1 MKLQFTN
8 QTSTSLE
15 SDLERLALEGMFVDN
30 LIDVFDSAMN
40 KVHAKFVDMS
50 ALLNT
55 NVNTITAKELHKE
68 EILLKNSMKDITFSE
83 ISDTLALVPYNFNG
97 PLQPYVNLLS
107 VLNKNIITETNK
119 VVSSYNFMIS
129 RFITDSN
136 TRVSLDI
143 NSAYMSKTT
152 KTLEGLTTELNK
164 FQDPDSTK
172 DKAKIG
178 TLVERVADLPA
189 LAKSSVNL
197 AKLVDDKALT
207 ELSQS
212 VKQVSEM
219 LDLVLKR
226 INDKSIDTVSGEA
239 GKIIAEGAYLTAK
252 YVELVSLTRYRTDQL
267 LLSVNDI
274 LNKVNNR
281 PD

>member
-15 SDLERLALEGMFVDN
+15 SDLERLALESMFVDN

-40 KVHAKFVDMS
+40 KVRAKFVDMS

-129 RFITDSN
+129 RFISDST
-136 TRVSLDI
+136 TRVSLDD
-143 NSAYMSKTT
+143 NAAYMSKTT
-152 KTLEGLTTELNK
+152 KALEGLTAELNK
-164 FQDPDSTK
+164 FHDPDSTK

>member
-40 KVHAKFVDMS
+40 KVRAKFVDMS

-83 ISDTLALVPYNFNG
+83 ISDTLALVPYNFSG

-129 RFITDSN
+129 RFISDST
-136 TRVSLDI
+136 TRVSLDD
-143 NSAYMSKTT
+143 NAAYMSKTT
-152 KTLEGLTTELNK
+152 KALEGLTAELNK
-164 FQDPDSTK
+164 FHDPDSTK

-197 AKLVDDKALT
+197 AKLIDDKALS

-226 INDKSIDTVSGEA
+226 IKDKSIDAVSGEA

-267 LLSVNDI
+267 LLSVNDV

>member
-119 VVSSYNFMIS
+119 VISSYNFMIS